1 MFSVCTWIEHNSE
14 YFSGY
19 NYQLNWFVSELYVL
33 FMNIRIIWYHKG
45 FSFCVTSHIFEHWS
59 HICKPLLISHC
70 IIKTKVLL
78 PQAGDLNR
86 FCRSCLGPSVY
97 LLAKL
102 FKLFGFPTFLFWAYL
117 MKVIWS
123 VPDEGYFERTWWRLF
138 WASPDEGYLECTWRR
153 LFGAYLTKVILSFTW
168 WRLFGA
174 YLTKVIWSV
183 TWWRLFQK
191 RVVRTQFDIY
201 VLLQ

>member
-1 MFSVCTWIEHNSE
+1 
-14 YFSGY
+14 
-19 NYQLNWFVSELYVL
+19 
-33 FMNIRIIWYHKG
+33 
-45 FSFCVTSHIFEHWS
+45 
-59 HICKPLLISHC
+59 
-70 IIKTKVLL
+70 
-78 PQAGDLNR
+78 
-86 FCRSCLGPSVY
+86 
-97 LLAKL
+97 
-102 FKLFGFPTFLFWAYL
+102 
-117 MKVIWS
+117 
-123 VPDEGYFERTWWRLF
+123 
-138 WASPDEGYLECTWRR
+138 LECTWRR